1 MITRPAPVAPAKQR
15 ASSHI
20 RRLADEVK
28 RTFPDMTVHQH
39 LTDAAREND
48 AGRYD
53 NAKRH
58 LDAAVASFAPLQLIR
73 HGIHDDEGHRA
84 AKNFMQQAHRGRLLV
99 QDTEGIRGEN
109 DGLME
114 RRRDAATSALQAKAM
129 RNAQPQ
135 PTGRVDRAVTTP
147 GATVETTP
155 KLAMSK
161 QFAQASYSRHPGEDV
176 QCPNCHKFNMDDA
189 KFCDQCG
196 AKLPASAF
204 ADLSWGD
211 ILSAIELATFAGKK
225 PGSGKNFAKLSAHL
239 ASRGAKDPDALA
251 AYIGRRKYGKK
262 RFGKLSHANPAGGG
276 IELAFN
282 PFQPRGHDGKWVRG
296 QGEQGTLGKIFRP
309 GSVTETVA
317 SGAGMPEDNRR
328 NPFQDESLRMQ
339 WAMQHPQATSD
350 AAKKAATY
358 KALRAS
364 GHSHSAAMNI
374 LKGTFRQIGRAF
386 QAGSVTQS
394 VTQYAWE
401 DVLDAI
407 ELSAQTGRLASEPHP
422 FGKPGGPGLWNVKG
436 MELPPYI
443 QNIARAL
450 LRTGRAKDLSQ
461 AIAIAKGATNRWS
474 RGGGHVS
481 PEVRAASA
489 KTNASWDAKRATAHA
504 HSNDWYQWVDLT
516 GTAAGAAKDQRIAAG
531 QAGGGQFGSGGGAA
545 AGKQGGGQQQTRA
558 QRKAALLAAAK
569 KDRAQARLLLIR
581 IRADRAA
588 LASASGKVSKGQK
601 GSKTATKAATTKS
614 GAPAAKGA
622 AKTAASPV
630 SNAATGLTPQQIKKA
645 TAQATAQAKGMSK
658 QQLLSAIKTLSA
670 QEKNLL
676 KAAAADV
683 AQASKL

>member
-1 MITRPAPVAPAKQR
+1 MITRPAPVAPAKIR

-20 RRLADEVK
+20 RRLAKEVQ

-48 AGRYD
+48 AGRTD

-99 QDTEGIRGEN
+99 QDTEHISGEN

-114 RRRDAATSALQAKAM
+114 RRRDQAASALQAKAM

-147 GATVETTP
+147 GATVEQTP
-155 KLAMSK
+155 RLAMSK

-176 QCPNCHKFNMDDA
+176 QCPVCHKFNMDDA

-204 ADLSWGD
+204 ADLAWTD
-211 ILSAIELATFAGKK
+211 VLEAIELATFAGKK

-262 RFGKLSHANPAGGG
+262 RFSKLSHSVPTTGG

-296 QGEQGTLGKIFRP
+296 QGEQGTLGKLFQP
-309 GSVTETVA
+309 GQVTETVA

-374 LKGTFRQIGRAF
+374 LKGTFRQISRAF
-386 QAGSVTQS
+386 QAGSVTES
-394 VTQYAWE
+394 ITQYAWE

-450 LRTGRAKDLSQ
+450 LRTGRAKNLSQ
-461 AIAIAKGATNRWS
+461 AIAIAKGATNRWGK
-474 RGGGHVS
+474 GGGHVS

-504 HSNDWYQWVDLT
+504 HSNEPYDWDHLVDLT
-516 GTAAGAAKDQRIAAG
+516 GTAAGAAKDSRTPL
-531 QAGGGQFGSGGGAA
+531 GQFGTGGGGA
-545 AGKQGGGQQQTRA
+545 QGGQQSRA
-558 QRKAALLAAAK
+558 QRKAALLAQAK
-569 KDRAQARLLLIR
+569 QDRAQAKLLLIR
-581 IRADRAA
+581 IAADRRA
-588 LASASGKVSKGQK
+588 LASASGKVTKGQK
-601 GSKTATKAATTKS
+601 GSVTKATAKTGST
-614 GAPAAKGA
+614 APKAKGA
-622 AKTAASPV
+622 AAASPT
-630 SNAATGLTPQQIKKA
+630 SAKSTGLTPAQTAKA
-645 TAQATAQAKGMSK
+645 TASATAAAGKMSK
-658 QQLLSAIKTLSA
+658 AQLTAAIKTLSA

-676 KAAAADV
+676 AAAVKATQ
-683 AQASKL
+683 AASKL